1 MLAMLVD
8 TYYAVRDWLE
18 AQLFRAIDW
27 CIDPNKTINPALGL
41 AIIVFIILFAT
52 YVENH

>member
-27 CIDPNKTINPALGL
+27 CVDPNKTINPYLGL
-41 AIIVFIILFAT
+41 ALVLLCILVT
-52 YVENH
+52 VYVENH